1 MALGRAARRTLGK
14 MPNKFAWFLPDLLEE
29 GEHDQGERDRFEK
42 HGAWALMNQGSTLSF
57 EAFRVQQVR
66 RPLAC
71 HGGDQIV
78 CRAIGHGNSG

>member
-42 HGAWALMNQGSTLSF
+42 HGAWALT
-57 EAFRVQQVR
+57 
-66 RPLAC
+66 
-71 HGGDQIV
+71 I
-78 CRAIGHGNSG
+78 